1 MVGNTQ
7 VAFSFVQRLAGE
19 LSAGRLELPSLP
31 DVVIQ
36 VRMALDAGD
45 FDIGQLAQVVAAEP
59 ALAGRIV
66 GLANSALMNRSGK
79 PVTDLRTAVM
89 RVGSEMVRSTA
100 MSFAMEQL
108 RRAGDYREFEHL
120 LKPEWERST
129 RLAGLCCVLARRERE
144 LSAEQALLLGLVHN
158 VGALYLLGRAG
169 EMPGLVADEAAL
181 LELAADW
188 HPGIGQAITESWGLP
203 DEACA
208 AVGQQRNPEPVK
220 LGHPTLLAVL
230 VEALELDALEQ
241 GEAEASEEW
250 LAASVL
256 RQRLAPDLAALAA
269 LRAEVGPAAA
279 EVSASLRL

>member
-1 MVGNTQ
+1 M
-7 VAFSFVQRLAGE
+7 QRLAGE
-19 LSAGRLELPSLP
+19 LTSGRLELPSLP

-36 VRMALDAGD
+36 GRMALDAED

-66 GLANSALMNRSGK
+66 GLANSALLNRGGK

-100 MSFAMEQL
+100 MGFAMDQL
-108 RRAGDYREFEHL
+108 RRAGEYRDFEHL
-120 LKPEWERST
+120 LKPEWERSS
-129 RLAGLCCVLARRERE
+129 RLAGLCFVLARRERE

-158 VGALYLLGRAG
+158 VGALYMLGRAG
-169 EMPGLVADEAAL
+169 EVPGMAEDEAAL
-181 LELAADW
+181 LELCTDW

-203 DEACA
+203 DEATA
-208 AVGQQRNPEPVK
+208 AVGQQHNPEPVK

-241 GEAEASEEW
+241 GAAAADADW
-250 LAASVL
+250 LAGSAL
-256 RQRLAPDLAALAA
+256 GKRLAAGA
-269 LRAEVGPAAA
+269 V
-279 EVSASLRL
+279 